1 MHEMAHN
8 TAAADH
14 FTKAS
19 RLLGCSVSMPAA
31 VMVQL
36 LHRSEIGCQLRF
48 CLTHPAV
55 AFDKLVCMGWLCRL
69 LPRRLWLRT
78 PKAAAAAPKAG
89 AATAADTSNLI
100 ISLLRRSGEIAYSDG
115 NVPLALMNTLAALN
129 RADQLPPTEDFVMAN
144 AMISA
149 LVYVVPRNRFVNMI
163 VRKHIDRA
171 KAAVTSSAL
180 SNMCCVYLM
189 AGDFALYAGSRD
201 EAIRLF
207 EAGIE
212 AAEHDNRQQVGA
224 QCRVSLAILLM
235 MECKLMR
242 CSELL
247 EPITSAAVGALSS
260 SDGKISATVL
270 GMARA
275 VEALVHLQRNDP
287 TQAQNVLNGGALSTL
302 YSGIELSSLYYGDG
316 LTDQQ
321 LLQEIEM
328 VVQSITDMIPTV
340 EWRNVLQ
347 IIPAIETISKAYADN
362 LAFHA
367 LLMPKAPIRA
377 LRAPT
382 PPGAR
387 TCVHAPVC
395 GHAIIHSRCCPP
407 LLPHSILHPAAL

>member
-1 MHEMAHN
+1 
-8 TAAADH
+8 
-14 FTKAS
+14 
-19 RLLGCSVSMPAA
+19 
-31 VMVQL
+31 
-36 LHRSEIGCQLRF
+36 
-48 CLTHPAV
+48 
-55 AFDKLVCMGWLCRL
+55 
-69 LPRRLWLRT
+69 
-78 PKAAAAAPKAG
+78 
-89 AATAADTSNLI
+89 
-100 ISLLRRSGEIAYSDG
+100 
-115 NVPLALMNTLAALN
+115 
-129 RADQLPPTEDFVMAN
+129 
-144 AMISA
+144 
-149 LVYVVPRNRFVNMI
+149 
-163 VRKHIDRA
+163 
-171 KAAVTSSAL
+171 
-180 SNMCCVYLM
+180 
-189 AGDFALYAGSRD
+189 
-201 EAIRLF
+201 
-207 EAGIE
+207 
-212 AAEHDNRQQVGA
+212 
-224 QCRVSLAILLM
+224 
-235 MECKLMR
+235 
-242 CSELL
+242 
-247 EPITSAAVGALSS
+247 
-260 SDGKISATVL
+260 
-270 GMARA
+270 MARA

-407 LLPHSILHPAAL
+407 LLPHSPLHPAAL